1 MQLAGRSKHCVP
13 ESTWASARPHWNLTT
28 LHATTTATTS
38 WFKRRWTLS
47 PQSRTRNETPV
58 LLRLKLVSNPAQI
71 LVARK
76 LR

>member
-38 WFKRRWTLS
+38 WFKRRWTL
-47 PQSRTRNETPV
+47 
-58 LLRLKLVSNPAQI
+58 
-71 LVARK
+71 
-76 LR
+76 